1 MDKTVNIKDKIFH
14 FNLLL
19 LDLFVNFLPENNSWR
34 KIGLY
39 PVIKDNTSRPLY
51 STPSRAYS

>member
-19 LDLFVNFLPENNSWR
+19 LDLFVNFLPENNLWR

-39 PVIKDNTSRPLY
+39 PVIKDNTLA
-51 STPSRAYS
+51 TPIFNPFSSI

>member
-19 LDLFVNFLPENNSWR
+19 LDLFVNFLPENNS
-34 KIGLY
+34 
-39 PVIKDNTSRPLY
+39 
-51 STPSRAYS
+51 